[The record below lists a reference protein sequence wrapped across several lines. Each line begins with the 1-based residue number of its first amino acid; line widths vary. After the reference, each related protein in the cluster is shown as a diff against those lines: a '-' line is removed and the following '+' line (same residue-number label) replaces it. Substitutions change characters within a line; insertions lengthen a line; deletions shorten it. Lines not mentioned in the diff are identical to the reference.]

1 MKKRKVTSWLQNAR
15 TIDGLLWDFIA
26 GYNENSEK
34 ASKSRKER
42 RMVDIQNADEKELSE
57 MRTWFF
63 KENVRIMQARQE
75 LEEERRAFEREKKD
89 SLRELK
95 KQKAVEELASQR
107 LKKDQELFDKKVEVL
122 QRELRLLAYEKQKLE
137 QEKVVLKELK
147 AKQQK
152 LQTPPPVPMSAKFFF
167 KGVDSELA
175 LKKRYRDLTKIFH
188 PDNLN
193 GDTDTLKNINR
204 EYDSLKKVY
213 CI

>member
-1 MKKRKVTSWLQNAR
+1 ML
-15 TIDGLLWDFIA
+15 
-26 GYNENSEK
+26 
-34 ASKSRKER
+34 
-42 RMVDIQNADEKELSE
+42 DIQNADEKELSE
-57 MRTWFF
+57 MKTWFF
-63 KENVRIMQARQE
+63 KENVRLMQAKQE

-107 LKKDQELFDKKVEVL
+107 LKKDQELFEKKVEVL

-137 QEKVVLKELK
+137 QEKAVLKELK

-152 LQTPPPVPMSAKFFF
+152 VQTPPPVPMNARFFF

-213 CI
+213 CV

>member
-1 MKKRKVTSWLQNAR
+1 MRK
-15 TIDGLLWDFIA
+15 IED
-26 GYNENSEK
+26 
-34 ASKSRKER
+34 
-42 RMVDIQNADEKELSE
+42 ADEKELSE
-57 MRTWFF
+57 MKAWFF

-75 LEEERRAFEREKKD
+75 LEEERLSFEKEKKA
-89 SLRELK
+89 SLRELDR
-95 KQKAVEELASQR
+95 QKAVEELAGQR
-107 LKKDQELFDKKVEVL
+107 LKREQELFDRKVEVL

-137 QEKVVLKELK
+137 QEKAVLKELK
-147 AKQQK
+147 AKQQRA
-152 LQTPPPVPMSAKFFF
+152 QVPSVPVSARFFF

>member
-1 MKKRKVTSWLQNAR
+1 ML
-15 TIDGLLWDFIA
+15 
-26 GYNENSEK
+26 
-34 ASKSRKER
+34 
-42 RMVDIQNADEKELSE
+42 DIQNADEKELSE
-57 MRTWFF
+57 MKTWFF
-63 KENVRIMQARQE
+63 KENVRLMQARQE

-95 KQKAVEELASQR
+95 KQKAVAELASQR

-137 QEKVVLKELK
+137 QEKAVLKELK

-152 LQTPPPVPMSAKFFF
+152 AQTPPPVPMNARFFF

>member
-1 MKKRKVTSWLQNAR
+1 ML
-15 TIDGLLWDFIA
+15 
-26 GYNENSEK
+26 
-34 ASKSRKER
+34 
-42 RMVDIQNADEKELSE
+42 DIQNADEKELSE
-57 MRTWFF
+57 MKSWFF

-137 QEKVVLKELK
+137 QEKAVLKELK

-152 LQTPPPVPMSAKFFF
+152 VQTPAPVPMNAKFFF

-213 CI
+213 CV